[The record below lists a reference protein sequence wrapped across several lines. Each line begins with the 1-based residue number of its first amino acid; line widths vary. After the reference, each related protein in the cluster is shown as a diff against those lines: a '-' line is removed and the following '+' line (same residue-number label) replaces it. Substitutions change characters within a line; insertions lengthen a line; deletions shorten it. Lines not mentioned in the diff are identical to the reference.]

1 MIVNE
6 RCNRVHLLNL
16 LEEPGLCLRCDYCF
30 FIRKLKNALQEML
43 FFTTNAHIQKWHV
56 KYKDQILTLNLVHL
70 SLDNKQNGTI

>member
-30 FIRKLKNALQEML
+30 F
-43 FFTTNAHIQKWHV
+43 
-56 KYKDQILTLNLVHL
+56 YKKTKKCITGNV
-70 SLDNKQNGTI
+70 IFCY